1 MRQRQG
7 RQTLCGRRLCK
18 RTYQILQPLKLSL
31 AHAQHL
37 AHLGSSISRRI
48 RPGESLPRHPLRLE
62 GHRPCT
68 SDSTSQFQSLWGPD
82 GTSVSHSVL
91 LCGGPS
97 GVIRPPHWLCSPHF
111 PRRDEGRTSPVALPA
126 SWGQLA
132 ANTPPLHPPP
142 QLLLL
147 QERAEDTDSKYRHIP
162 SPPAQLILARLWNPL
177 IALFPFF
184 LAVLVGILLLTV
196 RQAEPA
202 KAWGPH

>member
-1 MRQRQG
+1 MGPQYHTPCCSVG
-7 RQTLCGRRLCK
+7 D
-18 RTYQILQPLKLSL
+18 P
-31 AHAQHL
+31 
-37 AHLGSSISRRI
+37 LGSSA
-48 RPGESLPRHPLRLE
+48 LPTGSALP
-62 GHRPCT
+62 
-68 SDSTSQFQSLWGPD
+68 TSQGEMKGEPAL
-82 GTSVSHSVL
+82 
-91 LCGGPS
+91 
-97 GVIRPPHWLCSPHF
+97 WLCQPH
-111 PRRDEGRTSPVALPA
+111 GVSWLQTLLP
-126 SWGQLA
+126 SI
-132 ANTPPLHPPP
+132 PHP